1 MRVPRSPRG
10 SCTFLMTTIRQTR
23 CGDCENDDPLLMAV
37 ALAVGG
43 KQGQEDVG
51 CETPLERREEAH
63 PPLLLRCY
71 GLSCQMDG
79 PGGGSV
85 RMMDVFC

>member
-1 MRVPRSPRG
+1 
-10 SCTFLMTTIRQTR
+10 
-23 CGDCENDDPLLMAV
+23 MAV

-63 PPLLLRCY
+63 PPLLLPLLPLLRCY